1 MIPASEFA
9 SRRARLFDHLEDGSV
24 AIIYAGVAK
33 KCSADE
39 TYPYEVNRNFY
50 YLTGIEQEDSVL
62 MLVSSEGQRREFLFI
77 PPFDPVKEKWYGKRL
92 EAEEAK
98 QISGIRNILYLGA
111 FQARVDSALRGS
123 SSDFGCAQT
132 VYLDLEKELKIAE
145 ETSTSD
151 YKKSLERV
159 YPGINVKDV
168 YPILVKMRLVKS
180 PAEIEEFEKAVEHT
194 RLGIQTVMSMARPGV
209 YEYELADAFLR
220 VINDDSGYQG
230 LSFNTIMASGRNA
243 AILHYPKPLS
253 QIKKG
258 DLLLMDLGA
267 RHSYYCADVSRTIPV
282 SGKFDEYQKTLYEIV
297 LGCNKAV
304 AAFAKPGLTINQLQ
318 EFTKD
323 YLATEC
329 LAKGIIEKKEDIS
342 IYYFHGVSH
351 HIGLDTHDPGGDKA
365 IPLEP
370 GMIISDEPGLY
381 IAEKNIGIRIEDDLL
396 ITEKGCRVLTESIMK
411 EIPEIEAFYQYRK

>member
-1 MIPASEFA
+1 MISINELAT
-9 SRRARLFDHLEDGSV
+9 RRARLFDHLEDGSI
-24 AIIYAGVAK
+24 AIIYSGVAK

-39 TYPYEVNRNFY
+39 DYPFEVNRNFF

-62 MLVSSEGQRREFLFI
+62 LLVSSAGQRREYLFI
-77 PPFDPVKEKWYGKRL
+77 PPFDPVKEKWYGRRVTQ
-92 EAEEAK
+92 EEAK
-98 QISGIRNILYLGA
+98 NISGIRNVLYNGA
-111 FQARVDSALRGS
+111 FQSRVDSALRGS
-123 SSDFGCAQT
+123 STDFGNAST

-145 ETSTSD
+145 ETTTQD
-151 YKKSLERV
+151 YKKTLERA
-159 YPGINVKDV
+159 YPGTNVKDV
-168 YPILVKMRLVKS
+168 YPILVKMRLIKS

-194 RLGIQTVMSMARPGV
+194 RLGIQTVMSMARAGV

-230 LSFNTIMASGRNA
+230 LAFNTIMASGRNA
-243 AILHYPKPLS
+243 AILHYPRPLA
-253 QIKKG
+253 QIQKG

-282 SGKFDEYQKTLYEIV
+282 SGKFDDYQKMLYEIV

-304 AAFAKPGLTINQLQ
+304 AAFAKPGLTIHQLQ
-318 EFTKD
+318 EFTKE
-323 YLATEC
+323 YLAREC
-329 LAKGIIEKKEDIS
+329 MDKGIIEKKEDLDK
-342 IYYFHGVSH
+342 YYFHGVSH

-365 IPLEP
+365 IPLAP

-396 ITEKGCRVLTESIMK
+396 ITENGCRVLTESIMK
-411 EIPEIEAFYQYRK
+411 EVSDIEAFYALRK